1 MLMEDKGKIRQYLSQ
16 SLKHSLTCQKG
27 NFQRYKVY
35 SLKQT
40 WKSNL
45 SMTISEQVSIA
56 SCDGY
61 LKQMILNEYEAYLPS
76 KPQ

>member
-1 MLMEDKGKIRQYLSQ
+1 MEDKGKIRQYLFQ
-16 SLKHSLTCQKG
+16 SLKYSLTCQKG

-35 SLKQT
+35 SFKQT

-56 SCDGY
+56 SCDGH